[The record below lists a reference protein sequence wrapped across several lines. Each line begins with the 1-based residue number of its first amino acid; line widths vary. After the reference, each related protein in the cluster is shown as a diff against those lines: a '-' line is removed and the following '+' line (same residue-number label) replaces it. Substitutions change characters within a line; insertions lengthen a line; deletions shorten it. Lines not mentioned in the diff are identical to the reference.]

1 MARITVIVYMAWWF
15 RFYAWGVVATVFL
28 TGCEP
33 DMVKVGK
40 VALRAVRYRFS
51 DS

>member
-1 MARITVIVYMAWWF
+1 MARIKVIVYMAWWF
-15 RFYAWGVVATVFL
+15 KFYAWGLIATAVI

-40 VALRAVRYRFS
+40 VALHALRYRFS